1 MFLILRS
8 FTEGLEDTQTFERGL
23 LEDLHGVQLVG
34 VRRGHLAHQEDLQ
47 PQDRSGMREL
57 GRLGQLGGKKKNQR
71 GDVALPCRRIPVP
84 AP

>member
-57 GRLGQLGGKKKNQR
+57 GRLGQLGGN
-71 GDVALPCRRIPVP
+71 
-84 AP
+84 